1 MKNALKK
8 NVNYDIITSEK
19 FTERGEK
26 MKTVAIVTDSNSGIS
41 PEEAEKLG
49 VYVVP
54 MPFIIDGEIYYEGVS
69 LTNDKF
75 YEIQKSG
82 ARITTSQPNI
92 NDIVALW
99 ENILKEYDE
108 IVHIPMSS
116 GLSQSCETATSF
128 AEQFDGRVQ
137 VVDNKRVSITMKA
150 SVVDAVNMVKDGKN
164 AKQIKQFLE
173 ETALQSSIYLVVDTL
188 KYLKQGGRITPAAAA
203 IGTVLNIKPVL
214 QIQGGKL
221 DQYAKVINIRSAK
234 SKMLD
239 AMKKDLEGRFR
250 GLVSEGKMRLSVA
263 HTMNDEN
270 AKEFAEEIKKTFPNV
285 QFDYVDALA
294 LSIATHTGP
303 KVLAIGCNRIY

>member
-41 PEEAEKLG
+41 PEEAEKFG

-82 ARITTSQPNI
+82 TRITTSQPNI